1 MKQTTK
7 RFLSLLISFMLFVA
21 SLIVYFNLIVPAGD
35 EEQRIKAQAISRED
49 FVKNQQAAIS
59 QVQKLISSYKGEGEL
74 RDVVSSVLPL
84 SPDLAGAFAQ
94 LSGLAQV
101 NKLLIQNVTVGI
113 PINQNAQVNN
123 NAGAAVSQPLA
134 RPFGSVDFQMK
145 VVGSYGDFKSF
156 LKNLETNIRIFD
168 VKKITLESPVKPNQE
183 IYNYDLTVG
192 TYYQSP

>member
-1 MKQTTK
+1 
-7 RFLSLLISFMLFVA
+7 LISFVLFVA
-21 SLIVYFNLIVPAGD
+21 SLIVYFNLIIPAGD
-35 EEQRIKAQAISRED
+35 EEQKIKAQAISRD
-49 FVKNQQAAIS
+49 NFVKSQQAAIS

-101 NKLLIQNVTVGI
+101 NKLLIQNVTVGT
-113 PINQNAQVNN
+113 PVNQNTRANN
-123 NAGAAVSQPLA
+123 NASGIVSQPLA
-134 RPFGSVDFQMK
+134 KPFGSVDFQMK
-145 VVGSYGDFKSF
+145 IVGSYGDFKSF

-168 VKKITLESPVKPNQE
+168 VKKITLESSSKPNQE
-183 IYNYDLTVG
+183 VYGYDLTVE

>member
-7 RFLSLLISFMLFVA
+7 RFLSLLISFVLFVA
-21 SLIVYFNLIVPAGD
+21 SLIVYFNLIVPAGN
-35 EEQRIKAQAISRED
+35 EEQSIKAKAISREN
-49 FVKNQQAAIS
+49 FVKSQQAAIS
-59 QVQKLISSYKGEGEL
+59 QVQKSI
-74 RDVVSSVLPL
+74 LPL
-84 SPDLAGAFAQ
+84 SPDLAGAFSQ

-101 NKLLIQNVTVGI
+101 NRLLIQNVTVNT
-113 PINQNAQVNN
+113 PVNQSVQGNSNAS
-123 NAGAAVSQPLA
+123 GAVSQPLA
-134 RPFGSVDFQMK
+134 KPFGSVDFQMK

-168 VKKITLESPVKPNQE
+168 VKKIILESPGKPNQE

>member
-7 RFLSLLISFMLFVA
+7 RFLSLLISFVLFVA
-21 SLIVYFNLIVPAGD
+21 SLIVYFNLIVPAGN
-35 EEQRIKAQAISRED
+35 EEQSIKAKAISREN
-49 FVKNQQAAIS
+49 FVKSQQAAIS
-59 QVQKLISSYKGEGEL
+59 QVQKLINSYKGEGEL
-74 RDVVSSVLPL
+74 RDVVSSILPL
-84 SPDLAGAFAQ
+84 SPDLAGAFSQ

-101 NKLLIQNVTVGI
+101 NRLLIQNVTVNT
-113 PINQNAQVNN
+113 PVNQSVQGNSNAS
-123 NAGAAVSQPLA
+123 GAVSQPLA
-134 RPFGSVDFQMK
+134 KPFGSVDFQMK

-168 VKKITLESPVKPNQE
+168 VKKIILESPGKPNQE

>member
-7 RFLSLLISFMLFVA
+7 RFLSLLISFVLFVA
-21 SLIVYFNLIVPAGD
+21 SLIVYFNLIVPAGN
-35 EEQRIKAQAISRED
+35 EEQSIKAKAISREN
-49 FVKNQQAAIS
+49 FVKSQQAAIS
-59 QVQKLISSYKGEGEL
+59 QVQKLINSYKGEGEL
-74 RDVVSSVLPL
+74 RDVVSSILPL
-84 SPDLAGAFAQ
+84 FPDLAGAFSQ

-101 NKLLIQNVTVGI
+101 NRLLIQNVTVN
-113 PINQNAQVNN
+113 PPVNQSVQGNSNAS
-123 NAGAAVSQPLA
+123 GAVSQPLA
-134 RPFGSVDFQMK
+134 KPFGSVDFQMK

-168 VKKITLESPVKPNQE
+168 VKKIILESPGKPNQE